1 MSGSRSSGNPSRS
14 CSKARRRI
22 SFIAVPTYPNG
33 THICELEIDPATG
46 TTQIVR
52 YVVVDDFGVSL
63 NPLLLEGQVH
73 GGIVQALGQ
82 ALTEQAV
89 YDESGQL
96 LTASFMDYAMPHADE
111 MPSIEFETRNIRCTT
126 NPMGVKGAGE
136 AGSIGATP
144 AAMNAV
150 VDALYRGYGIKTLDM
165 PAIPLKVWQA
175 ILRPSPRR
183 RARRRVTA
191 ARKRHGASASER
203 GAPFRA

>member
-1 MSGSRSSGNPSRS
+1 M
-14 CSKARRRI
+14 
-22 SFIAVPTYPNG
+22 
-33 THICELEIDPATG
+33 
-46 TTQIVR
+46 
-52 YVVVDDFGVSL
+52 VV

-73 GGIVQALGQ
+73 GGIAQALGQ
-82 ALTEQAV
+82 ALTEQTV

-111 MPSIEFETRNIRCTT
+111 MPTIEFETRNIRCTT

-136 AGSIGATP
+136 AGAIGATP

-175 ILRPSPRR
+175 IH
-183 RARRRVTA
+183 A
-191 ARKRHGASASER
+191 ASGKKAAKGK
-203 GAPFRA
+203 